1 MGVFGQKRP
10 KLADPE
16 FSQYVHD
23 VIPVEDPKYSFYNK
37 IREKERVVW
46 EKSSNRVF
54 FGQQLQKIGQK
65 RTKVKNENFRAKTEM
80 PQFDPTWIPN
90 FMQEIRKI
98 ERAVLAAYF
107 GRTDVRE

>member
-1 MGVFGQKRP
+1 MPSLNFPGTHIMFFQKKTLKRNEPKFKFWP
-10 KLADPE
+10 KLAKPE

-54 FGQQLQKIGQK
+54 FGQK
-65 RTKVKNENFRAKTEM
+65 
-80 PQFDPTWIPN
+80 
-90 FMQEIRKI
+90 
-98 ERAVLAAYF
+98 
-107 GRTDVRE
+107 